1 MAIHFE
7 EKQPRKAYSYSKDF
21 HHLCKKWVKKAIG
34 GKKEGFRCYQ
44 RELHNFTAREIE
56 IQIDYYLSELKDED
70 YCCHLSTFFNGK
82 IDLDFEYAEEKPKT
96 VSPPGWDDV
105 ECKEKERWDTVINAV
120 ISAGYVSRIEAE
132 TWLAGLKIASW
143 PWEGSEIKVLA
154 PTAFTRDYVK
164 SNHADMIRQV
174 TGCHIEIE
182 AYKEG
187 EDYGQNT

>member
-82 IDLDFEYAEEKPKT
+82 IDLDFGYPEEKPKA
-96 VSPPGWDDV
+96 VSPPGWDAV
-105 ECKEKERWDTVINAV
+105 ECVEKPRWGTIIERLTVSGRV
-120 ISAGYVSRIEAE
+120 GRVEAQN
-132 TWLAGLKIASW
+132 WLAELKILSW
-143 PWEGSEIKVLA
+143 KNAEIRILA
-154 PTAFTRDYVK
+154 KSMFTRNYVK
-164 SNHADMIRQV
+164 SHYGDLIRLI
-174 TGCHIEIE
+174 TGCHTEIE